1 MKKLLG
7 VICVMFLVLALAVP
21 LSCTKKEEK
30 ETTKEEKTSEKEDG
44 ESETE
49 SMEEESETEF
59 EVTSSAFG
67 NDEDI
72 PAKYARSDVS
82 GGENISIPLEWENTP
97 DGTKSFA
104 ISMVDTHESAD
115 NFLHWLVINIDLDIT
130 SIEEGASGA
139 NMPSFAT
146 EFNNDY
152 GEEGYGGPNPPPDS
166 GEHDYEI
173 TVYALSIPSM
183 GMTENSGLDEFKSF
197 TEGKVLGEAVISGEF
212 SQ

>member
-7 VICVMFLVLALAVP
+7 IICVMFLVLALAMP

-30 ETTKEEKTSEKEDG
+30 ETTKEEKTREKEAD
-44 ESETE
+44 ESETG
-49 SMEEESETEF
+49 SGEEEGETEF

-67 NDEDI
+67 NDADI
-72 PAKYARSDVS
+72 PVKYAHSDIN
-82 GGENISIPLEWENTP
+82 GGENVSIPLEWENPP

-104 ISMVDTHESAD
+104 ISMVDTHEIAG
-115 NFLHWLVINIDLDIT
+115 NFLHWLVINIDPDTT
-130 SIEEGASGA
+130 SIEEGASGT
-139 NMPSFAT
+139 NMPSGAT

-183 GMTENSGLDEFKSF
+183 GMTENAGLDEFKSF